1 MKTSDKPTLQDLFES
16 KKLDVPSD
24 EFWDDFQEKVREK
37 ALSTVLQRSM
47 FSTTSKMIG
56 FSVPASFVCILAL
69 FFYFQS
75 PAPSIEPLETLP
87 HSIGVVS
94 VDNPSLPTTKHVD
107 SYVVDS
113 KLSDH
118 NLYVHNSLQWSES
131 VSFEEPIVQAKELNQ
146 PGFLAQYTF

>member
-24 EFWDDFQEKVREK
+24 EFWDGFQEKVREK
-37 ALSTVLQRSM
+37 ALSTVLQRNI
-47 FSTTSKMIG
+47 FSTTSKMIV
-56 FSVPASFVCILAL
+56 FSVPASFACLLAL

-75 PAPSIEPLETLP
+75 PSPSIESLETLP
-87 HSIGVVS
+87 YSIGVVS
-94 VDNPSLPTTKHVD
+94 VDNSSLPTTKHVD

-118 NLYVHNSLQWSES
+118 SLYVHNSLQWSES
-131 VSFEEPIVQAKELNQ
+131 VSFEEPIVQANELNQ
-146 PGFLAQYTF
+146 PDFLAQYTF